1 MRSARRRRRYAG
13 PAAALILLAGLTSM
27 QARSWSYREHWSISY
42 EAYKAACTDLA
53 DKFEVGS
60 EAAGKLADLCR
71 PEVQGCFAH
80 WVAIAGDHADK
91 PSVYLDEAQRGRY
104 LLNARKNIDC
114 SDLLASRWQ
123 EGTEGDLTKVKRLFR
138 WHPGVAWKFATLV
151 ADNGAHFQPRAGTEW
166 SSLLRNL
173 LFDGLLDSEVHAAYL
188 AHAAFALH
196 FLEDSFPSG
205 HMGVQRELRWQDYDN
220 GYHDD
225 SNYTGRFVSNYS
237 DAYQPGA
244 AIWYTFGDWYLDD
257 IVPVISL
264 RSLYELDTAALV
276 DTIGKIN
283 SAAYTDDVLEPL
295 SEEAAEHLRN
305 EAAAAASEGEVALK
319 AADVALTALVLSF
332 PKKSDSTVSRLPIR
346 LCVLTNHCASRVV
359 LLIRGGA
366 LPTEMQGC
374 QPIEIPPPAIAWI
387 CAGQSRGQVVTAATH
402 AVSAVLLKLLGSNDG
417 PVQKELDFADAGV
430 PRSYLPLYV
439 HKNGIGDNVNGSES
453 SLLRYEA
460 WRPQDEYCDQPTSG
474 WGYAVSHQPEA
485 GPWDERVAFS
495 TTLHKHYSSRNKT
508 KKVGGCSNTQRSFFS
523 YRVKLDLADTNGEFL
538 NGIEGAV
545 LMNFGRP
552 RIGLRAVGFSPTI
565 IAGAERWWEGRNRRN
580 YFYGAGL
587 SLDVHAG
594 RRGFYL
600 EFDQTFHKN
609 ERLGTEKM
617 TRLMFSVRV
626 TSVNMVRRYIARDDK
641 NVGAPT
647 KTR

>member
-1 MRSARRRRRYAG
+1 MRFARRHRRCAG
-13 PAAALILLAGLTSM
+13 RAAAVMLLAGLLSM
-27 QARSWSYREHWSISY
+27 QARAWSYREHWSISY
-42 EAYKAACTDLA
+42 QAYKAACINLA
-53 DKFEVGS
+53 DKFEAGS
-60 EAAGKLADLCR
+60 DTAAKLAGLCL

-91 PSVYLDEAQRGRY
+91 PSVYLDEAQRDKY
-104 LLNARKNIDC
+104 LLNARRDIDC
-114 SDLLASRWQ
+114 SDLFASRWQ
-123 EGTEGDLTKVKRLFR
+123 EGKEGDLAKVDRLFR
-138 WHPGVAWKFATLV
+138 WHLGVAWKFATLV

-166 SSLLRNL
+166 SRLLRDL
-173 LFDGLLDSEVHAAYL
+173 VFDEALEFEARAGYL

-225 SNYTGRFVSNYS
+225 SNYTGRFVSNYA
-237 DAYQPGA
+237 DAYQAGA
-244 AIWYTFGDWYLDD
+244 AIWYTFGDSYLDD

-264 RSLYELDTAALV
+264 RSLNGLDTAALV

-283 SAAYTDDVLEPL
+283 SAAYENDVLEPL
-295 SEEAAEHLRN
+295 SDEVAEHLRN
-305 EAAAAASEGEVALK
+305 EAVAAASEGEVMLN

-346 LCVLTNHCASRVV
+346 LCVFTNHCASRVV
-359 LLIRGGA
+359 LLVRGGA
-366 LPTEMQGC
+366 LPAQMQGC
-374 QPIEIPPPAIAWI
+374 QPIEVPPPAIAWI
-387 CAGQSRGQVVTAATH
+387 CAGQSRGQVVTAAEH
-402 AVSAVLLKLLGSNDG
+402 AVSAVLLKLLGSDD
-417 PVQKELDFADAGV
+417 VAVHKELDLADAGV

-439 HKNGIGDNVNGSES
+439 HQNGIGDSVNGSES

-460 WRPQDEYCDQPTSG
+460 WRPQEEYCDQPTSG
-474 WGYAVSHQPEA
+474 WGYAVTSQPET
-485 GPWDERVAFS
+485 GPWDERIAFS
-495 TTLHKHYSSRNKT
+495 TTLHKHYSSRRKT
-508 KKVGGCSNTQRSFFS
+508 RKVGGCSNTQRSFFS
-523 YRVKLDLADTNGEFL
+523 YRVKLDLADSNGELL
-538 NGIEGAV
+538 NGMEGAL

-552 RIGLRAVGFSPTI
+552 RIGLRAIGFSPTI

-600 EFDQTFHKN
+600 EFDQTYHKN

-617 TRLMFSVRV
+617 IRLMFSVRV
-626 TSVNMVRRYIARDDK
+626 TSVNMVRKYIARDDK
-641 NVGAPT
+641 NVGEPT